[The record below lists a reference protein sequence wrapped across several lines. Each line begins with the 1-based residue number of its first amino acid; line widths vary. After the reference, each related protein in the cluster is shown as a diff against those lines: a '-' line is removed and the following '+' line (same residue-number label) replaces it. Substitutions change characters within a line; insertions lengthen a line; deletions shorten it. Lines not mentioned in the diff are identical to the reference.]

1 MNKLAML
8 FTLIILSFTTTASAT
23 DYDIVINNGRVMDP
37 ETQYDDIANI
47 GIKEGTIVVITKEN
61 ITGQKTID
69 ATGHVVAPGFI
80 DLHAH
85 GQNIGDYRMQA
96 MQGVTT
102 MLELESGVLPIA
114 QWYDDQAQ
122 KRLPL
127 NYGAAAGWTYARI
140 ATFSGTQPEAT
151 VAYFQEAQSSSDWKM
166 QIATPEQQAQIMA
179 FVEQGLDE
187 GALGIG
193 INAGYAPGNGKK
205 EYFALAELAAKRNV
219 ATFTHVRYASN
230 EEPNSSFE
238 AIKELVG
245 NAAIT
250 GAHMHLCH
258 INSSSLKDIE
268 SIMPMV
274 DEAIARGVNVTV
286 GAYPYGAAST
296 VVGAAMFSGEGWRE
310 RMGSTANNFQ
320 LGLERMTE
328 EQLAD
333 YQKNKP
339 GTFIVWHFID
349 ENDPDDLALLDMSVL
364 NPNVLIESDEMFWM
378 IIDGNHIENY
388 AGDDWPLPH
397 EAFSHPRSNGAFAK
411 ILRSYVRERKLMSLQ
426 EALRKM
432 SLMPA
437 QTLED
442 FVPQMK
448 TKGRLQEGMDAD
460 IVVFDP
466 ETIADKG
473 TYTEPN
479 QPAVGVQTVLVNGVA
494 VVADGALLENAAPG
508 KPIRRVAAAKAEA
521 VNCPEVRPEM
531 CTMDYNPVCGSLSDG
546 SFKTYSNGCNACSDQ
561 NVNSYKP
568 GECK

>member
-1 MNKLAML
+1 MHRILYPLKI
-8 FTLIILSFTTTASAT
+8 TSIIAAIFGVLVVSSAT
-23 DYDIVINNGRVMDP
+23 MAADYDLVINNGRVMDP
-37 ETQYDDIANI
+37 ETNFDDVANV
-47 GIKEGTIVVITKEN
+47 GIKDGKIAKIT
-61 ITGQKTID
+61 TGKISGKQTID
-69 ATGHVVAPGFI
+69 AAGHVVAPGFI
-80 DLHAH
+80 DIHAH
-85 GQNIGDYRMQA
+85 GQNVGDYRMQA

-102 MLELESGVLPIA
+102 MLELESGILPIS
-114 QWYDDQAQ
+114 QWYDAQ
-122 KRLPL
+122 EEKNLPL

-151 VAYFQEAQSSSDWKM
+151 VDYFQEAQSSADWKTK
-166 QIATPEQQAQIMA
+166 IATPEQEAQILKL
-179 FVEQGLDE
+179 VEQGLDE
-187 GALGIG
+187 GGLGIG
-193 INAGYAPGNGKK
+193 INAGYAPGHGQK
-205 EYFALAELAAKRNV
+205 EYFALAELAAKRDV

-230 EEPNSSFE
+230 AEPSSSFE
-238 AIKELVG
+238 AIKELIG

-258 INSSSLKDIE
+258 INSTSLKDIE

-274 DEAIARGVNVTV
+274 DKAIARGVNLTV

-296 VVGAAMFSGEGWRE
+296 VVGAAMFSGEGWQD
-310 RMGSTANNFQ
+310 RMGSTAQNFQ
-320 LGLERMTE
+320 LGDKRMTE

-349 ENDPDDLALLDMSVL
+349 ESNPDDLALLDKSVL
-364 NPNVLIESDEMFWM
+364 NPNYLIESDEMFWM

-388 AGDDWPLPH
+388 AGDDWPLP
-397 EAFSHPRSNGAFAK
+397 EKAFSHPRSNGAFAK
-411 ILRSYVRERKLMSLQ
+411 VLRSYVRERKLMSLQ
-426 EALRKM
+426 DALRKM

-448 TKGRLQEGMDAD
+448 KKGRLQEGMDAD

-494 VVADGALLENAAPG
+494 VVANGKLEEEAAPG
-508 KPIRRVAAAKAEA
+508 KPIRRA
-521 VNCPEVRPEM
+521 VGGK
-531 CTMDYNPVCGSLSDG
+531 MDPVPDLYELAGSG
-546 SFKTYSNGCNACSDQ
+546 TGHPIMGPCSSQ
-561 NVNSYKP
+561 R
-568 GECK
+568 

>member
-1 MNKLAML
+1 
-8 FTLIILSFTTTASAT
+8 
-23 DYDIVINNGRVMDP
+23 
-37 ETQYDDIANI
+37 
-47 GIKEGTIVVITKEN
+47 
-61 ITGQKTID
+61 
-69 ATGHVVAPGFI
+69 
-80 DLHAH
+80 
-85 GQNIGDYRMQA
+85 
-96 MQGVTT
+96 
-102 MLELESGVLPIA
+102 
-114 QWYDDQAQ
+114 
-122 KRLPL
+122 
-127 NYGAAAGWTYARI
+127 
-140 ATFSGTQPEAT
+140 
-151 VAYFQEAQSSSDWKM
+151 M
-166 QIATPEQQAQIMA
+166 QIATPEQQTQIMT

-193 INAGYAPGNGKK
+193 INAGYAPGHGEK
-205 EYFALAELAAKRNV
+205 EYFALAELAAKRDV

-230 EEPNSSFE
+230 VEPNSSFE
-238 AIKELVG
+238 AIKELIG

-250 GAHMHLCH
+250 GAQMHLCH

-286 GAYPYGAAST
+286 GAYSYGAAST

-328 EQLAD
+328 QQLAD
-333 YQKNKP
+333 YQTNKP

-349 ENDPDDLALLDMSVL
+349 ENDPDDLALLDKSVL

-378 IIDGNHIENY
+378 ILDGTHIENY
-388 AGDDWPLPH
+388 AGDDWPLPQ

-411 ILRSYVRERKLMSLQ
+411 ILRSYVRDRKLMGLQ

-437 QTLED
+437 QTLEG

-448 TKGRLQEGMDAD
+448 KKGRLQEGMDAD

-466 ETIADKG
+466 KTIADKG

-494 VVADGALLENAAPG
+494 VVADGKLVEDAAPG
-508 KPIRRVAAAKAEA
+508 MPIRRAVAETMASVK
-521 VNCPEVRPEM
+521 CPEVRPEM

-546 SFKTYSNGCNACSDQ
+546 SLITYSNGCNACSDPK
-561 NVNSYKP
+561 VISYSH
-568 GECK
+568 GECR